1 MAPSMWSA
9 TDPNHLALMGQT
21 DAELRLQGLQPGEIA
36 ALRAVQQAAP
46 PNTQYITADAV
57 RNELMFGGFPRAGI
71 AAPTEAQPVADDVTW
86 TPIVVDPASPVPI
99 SDVGAPW
106 PVSPDEEPPADTDS
120 ATRSAGTPPTA
131 RRTTRNK

>member
-21 DAELRLQGLQPGEIA
+21 DAELRLQGLQPAEIA
-36 ALRAVQQAAP
+36 ELRSVQQAAP

-57 RNELMFGGFPRAGI
+57 RNELMFGTV

-86 TPIVVDPASPVPI
+86 TPIVVDPAAPVPVG
-99 SDVGAPW
+99 DVGAPW
-106 PVSPDEEPPADTDS
+106 PASPDEEPTADTESDP
-120 ATRSAGTPPTA
+120 TPPA